1 MSPASYT
8 LDDLQHLDELCFA
21 EAQTLG
27 LAPPETLFHL
37 VQSEEM
43 YDIAARG
50 LPGRYSHYQ
59 FGRAYEQQ
67 KADYDRGRNRI
78 YELVVNTRPVHAYL
92 LDGNSLVA
100 QLLVIAHVLGHAVV
114 FEHSKYFGPADKNI
128 LSRVR
133 SATKR
138 IDRYIGEH
146 GRTAVEDFIDACEAL
161 EYQRSFDQL
170 AKPAVP
176 HDPVWEQ
183 KPFDVL
189 FPQDTARRR
198 AEYEAERARFKTA
211 FPKVPQR
218 DILAFVEQHARGL
231 EDWQRDVISIVR
243 TEMSYFVPQMRTQV
257 LNEGVAVTWHNTIL
271 QRLMARDER
280 FTTDDFMEFQS
291 MNAAVLHPKLDPQRL
306 PDGRVLVRCAGVNP
320 YLLGWHTFAEV
331 ERICTD
337 PTDAEREKW
346 PDWAG
351 RADPVE
357 KRCELIQVYDDAAL
371 IAEFLSPR
379 LCELAR
385 LYVNPRTPAE
395 LTDLRVSEEEFKQV
409 RAELVHQKTTM
420 GVPVIE
426 IVDAD
431 RKGRGELWLEHR
443 HDGIGLDE
451 EYAKGTLSHLAR
463 LWRRPVVVKSIDRAA
478 NDVWYRC
485 EPTGS
490 PVKRPAEPS

>member
-1 MSPASYT
+1 MSPPSYT
-8 LDDLQHLDELCFA
+8 LDDLQRLDELCFA

-67 KADYDRGRNRI
+67 KRDYDRGRNRI

-92 LDGNSLVA
+92 LEGNSLVA

-114 FEHSKYFGPADKNI
+114 FEHNRYFGPADKNI

-146 GRTAVEDFIDACEAL
+146 GRTAVEDFIDWCEAL

-170 AKPAVP
+170 AKPASI
-176 HDPVWEQ
+176 HEPVWENQ
-183 KPFDVL
+183 PFDAL
-189 FPQDTARRR
+189 FPDETARRR
-198 AEYEAERARFKTA
+198 AEHEAERARFKTA

-257 LNEGVAVTWHNTIL
+257 LNEGVAVTWHNFIL

-291 MNAAVLHPKLDPQRL
+291 MNAGVLHPKLEPQRL
-306 PDGRVLVRCAGVNP
+306 PDGRLLVQCAGVNP

-331 ERICTD
+331 ARICTD
-337 PTDAEREKW
+337 PTDEEREKW

-351 RADPVE
+351 QADPVE
-357 KRCELIQVYDDAAL
+357 KRSELIEVYDDAAL

-379 LCELAR
+379 LC
-385 LYVNPRTPAE
+385 
-395 LTDLRVSEEEFKQV
+395 VSEDEFQRV

-443 HDGIGLDE
+443 HEGIGLDE
-451 EYAKGTLSHLAR
+451 EYAKGTLAHLAR
-463 LWRRPVVVKSIDRAA
+463 LWRRPVVVKSIDRTAH
-478 NDVWYRC
+478 DVWYRC

-490 PVKRPAEPS
+490 TAKRTAEPV